1 MEEEFRMANLK
12 NYYTYIVI
20 ALAFLA
26 SLPLW
31 VGGFLRDAL
40 ILFFLYL
47 AAAEV
52 WGFMAKHAGIV
63 SLGQQIFMG
72 VGGYA
77 TAVLCMYY
85 GFPLWASVI
94 IAGLFGAG
102 LAGVLSF
109 PLLRLRGV
117 YFSIGTFLAAEI
129 IRLFFNSWEFVG
141 AGKGLIFKDA
151 YAISTT
157 LIYYPA
163 LAIGILSIFL
173 VYFLYHSKLG
183 FGLRS
188 IGADEDA
195 ASGLGVNTFRC
206 KASCFTLASLIT
218 SLVGAVNVVHHTY
231 LNPTSAFS
239 ISWTVNFLFV
249 AVIGGAGTIIGPFI
263 GSTIF
268 VALGY
273 LLSQYLGLSLLLE
286 GLVVLAILIAIPEGV
301 WGVISRKL
309 KVKLKPPF

>member
-1 MEEEFRMANLK
+1 
-12 NYYTYIVI
+12 
-20 ALAFLA
+20 
-26 SLPLW
+26 
-31 VGGFLRDAL
+31 VGGFFRDAL

-77 TAVLCMYY
+77 TTVLCMYY
-85 GFPLWASVI
+85 GLPMWAGVI
-94 IAGLFGAG
+94 VAGLIGGG
-102 LAGVLSF
+102 LAGILSF
-109 PLLRLRGV
+109 PLLKLRGV
-117 YFSIGTFLAAEI
+117 YFSIGTFLAAEV

-141 AGKGLIFKDA
+141 AGKGLIFRSA
-151 YAISTT
+151 YGIPTT

-163 LAIGILSIFL
+163 LVLGL
-173 VYFLYHSKLG
+173 VSMFSSYLLYHSKLG

-195 ASGLGVNTFRC
+195 ASGLGVNTFKC
-206 KASCFTLASLIT
+206 KALCFIFTSLIT
-218 SLVGAVNVVHHTY
+218 SFVGAVNAIHHTY
-231 LNPTSAFS
+231 LHPTSAFN

-249 AVIGGAGTIIGPFI
+249 AVIGGVGTIIGPII
-263 GSTIF
+263 GSAIF

-286 GLVVLAILIAIPEGV
+286 GLVVLAILIALPEGI
-301 WGVISRKL
+301 WGAVSRKL
-309 KVKLKPPF
+309 KLKLKQPI